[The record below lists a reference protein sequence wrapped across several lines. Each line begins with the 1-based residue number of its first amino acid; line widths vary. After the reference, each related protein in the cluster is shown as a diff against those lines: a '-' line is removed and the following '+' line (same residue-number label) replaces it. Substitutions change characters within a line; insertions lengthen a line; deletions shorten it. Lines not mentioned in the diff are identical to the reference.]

1 VKTLKTNTRGTLNM
15 LGLAKRNRGKI
26 LLASAGDVY
35 GNAEVGMWSWWLD
48 NFESL
53 KCFLVAVVEC
63 ESVGSNCGQ

>member
-35 GNAEVGMWSWWLD
+35 GNAEVCIGMVSWWLLW
-48 NFESL
+48 NTGLS
-53 KCFLVAVVEC
+53 VASADSGTVML
-63 ESVGSNCGQ
+63 